1 MQADRRPGPAL
12 AELAHEVRERE
23 AGVDDVLDDHD
34 VAAADVGVE
43 VVEDLHPA
51 GVGREPG
58 DRDEVELDG
67 DVGDRPG
74 EVGDE
79 DQRAFQHADEH
90 DAVGMVP
97 LDLGAEPRDVRGDG
111 VGVEQDRRR
120 HVSP

>member
-1 MQADRRPGPAL
+1 MQ
-12 AELAHEVRERE
+12 
-23 AGVDDVLDDHD
+23 
-34 VAAADVGVE
+34 
-43 VVEDLHPA
+43 DLHPP

-58 DRDEVELDG
+58 YRHEVELDG
-67 DVGDRPG
+67 YAGDRPG

-79 DQRAFQHADEH
+79 DQRALQHADQH